1 MKKSKFLIF
10 AALAAAATISV
21 GCSNDDVVTTKDS
34 GVPLKVTAGVND
46 GTRAQQIT
54 SLNYF
59 QLYGFLG
66 DTTTNSRIKH
76 LQVLMDKL
84 IGQQQMLFLHLT
96 GQLRIPITLSMV

>member
-1 MKKSKFLIF
+1 MKKSRVLIF
-10 AALAAAATISV
+10 AALAAVATTSV
-21 GCSNDDVVTTKDS
+21 SCSNDDVVTTKDS

-66 DTTTNSRIKH
+66 DATNEFKNKTFAGT
-76 LQVLMDKL
+76 D
-84 IGQQQMLFLHLT
+84 GQADWTATDANFASNWPVT
-96 GQLRIPITLSMV
+96 NTNYTF